1 MNTFKALSSNN
12 IGIIASV
19 LCLIHCLATPFIFVV
34 QAGVLAYEN
43 SHRQLWG
50 LLDLVFLIVSLLAV
64 WWSAKTT
71 SKSWIRFALWL
82 SWIFLAFILLNEK
95 LALFQLAEEAI
106 YIPSLALAF
115 FHLYNKKYCRCKGDE
130 CCAHS

>member
-64 WWSAKTT
+64 WWSGKTT
-71 SKSWIRFALWL
+71 SKPWIRLTLWI
-82 SWIFLAFILLNEK
+82 SWIFLVFIVLNEK
-95 LALFQLAEEAI
+95 LTLFQLAEEAI
-106 YIPSLALAF
+106 YIPSLALVLL
-115 FHLYNKKYCRCKGDE
+115 HLYNKKYCKCKGDE
-130 CCAHS
+130 CCTHS